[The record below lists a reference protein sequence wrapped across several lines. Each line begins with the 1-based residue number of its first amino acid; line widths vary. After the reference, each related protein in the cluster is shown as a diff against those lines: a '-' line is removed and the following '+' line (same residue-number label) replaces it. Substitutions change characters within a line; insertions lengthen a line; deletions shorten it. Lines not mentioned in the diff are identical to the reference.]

1 MGQPLFLP
9 RLSEAQPVR
18 ARNAPA
24 VGAVDPP
31 DTLLRSGRT
40 TSLLSFFSSMNTP
53 ERRRAAIARI
63 QLRKQ
68 FERIAQ
74 QVAERRVLQ
83 VLALFL
89 AALALVTAAA
99 LLLR

>member
-1 MGQPLFLP
+1 
-9 RLSEAQPVR
+9 
-18 ARNAPA
+18 
-24 VGAVDPP
+24 
-31 DTLLRSGRT
+31 
-40 TSLLSFFSSMNTP
+40 MNTP